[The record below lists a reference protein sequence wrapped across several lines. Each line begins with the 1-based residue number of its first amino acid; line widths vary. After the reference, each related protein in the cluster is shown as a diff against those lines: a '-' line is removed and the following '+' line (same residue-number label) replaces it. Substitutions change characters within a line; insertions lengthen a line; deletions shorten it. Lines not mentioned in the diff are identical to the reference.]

1 MEFEKDVKEKE
12 NVEETNPN
20 VTDTETGDATGN
32 ATGNVSEV
40 PEWFKQLGVSE
51 EYAGIAKNYKNAEEF
66 FKAYKSLQG
75 EFTRRSQKLK
85 EYEEYINNVNL
96 WKEILGEEDTS
107 STQET
112 VPSYSNEYIPP
123 ANEYGTVHQEQLP
136 LDEIITRLAST
147 ELNQE
152 RLELQIRYGD
162 EFEKRFPA
170 VIELIKKDRKLL
182 EHENPLTTAFLL
194 VKGPEASQKKEAQNP
209 PHDMEPRG
217 PSRPSKEDDKNDK
230 GESFIRGVA
239 RHGLKYN
246 PK

>member
-20 VTDTETGDATGN
+20 VTDTETSNTTDN
-32 ATGNVSEV
+32 ATDNISEV
-40 PEWFKQLGVSE
+40 PEWFKQLGVSK

-66 FKAYKSLQG
+66 FKAHKALQG

-123 ANEYGTVHQEQLP
+123 ANEYATVPPEQLP
-136 LDEIITRLAST
+136 LDEIITRQASI
-147 ELNQE
+147 E
-152 RLELQIRYGD
+152 LELEAMKLEKQYGD
-162 EFEKRFPA
+162 EFREKFPA
-170 VIELIKKDRKLL
+170 VLELVKKDRKLL

-194 VKGPEASQKKEAQNP
+194 VKGLEVSQKKEAQNP
-209 PHDMEPRG
+209 PHDMEPKG
-217 PSRPSKEDDKNDK
+217 SSHPPKEEKKNDF
-230 GESFIRGVA
+230 ESFVKALLRKQI
-239 RHGLKYN
+239 
-246 PK
+246 